1 MTNEQIDEL
10 LAEIGR
16 APLITS
22 EEERMLLKAVKEKG
36 CDCDEMKLLEAANMR
51 FVVSLVNQYQHRGLT
66 LEELIEV
73 GKAGLRE
80 AIEQYDLEASN
91 KLAVEAVQCMRHRIE
106 RTIKKNEQGTSEA
119 QKGQISLS
127 VFQDL

>member
-22 EEERMLLKAVKEKG
+22 GEERMLLKAVKEKG
-36 CDCDEMKLLEAANMR
+36 RDCGEMKRLEAANMR
-51 FVVSLVNQYQHRGLT
+51 FVVSLANQYQHCGLS

-73 GKAGLRE
+73 GKAGLRNAAE
-80 AIEQYDLEASN
+80 NYDLGSDIKFITHAVPQIRQSIEQAIAMTKDTDS
-91 KLAVEAVQCMRHRIE
+91 C
-106 RTIKKNEQGTSEA
+106 
-119 QKGQISLS
+119 
-127 VFQDL
+127 

>member
-22 EEERMLLKAVKEKG
+22 EEEQVLLKAVKEKG
-36 CDCDEMKLLEAANMR
+36 RDCDEMKQLEAANMR
-51 FVVSLVNQYQHRGLT
+51 FVVSLANQYQHRGLI

-73 GKAGLRE
+73 GKAALRNAAE
-80 AIEQYDLEASN
+80 SYDLDSDSKFITYAVPQMRQSIEQASTE
-91 KLAVEAVQCMRHRIE
+91 KDR
-106 RTIKKNEQGTSEA
+106 
-119 QKGQISLS
+119 
-127 VFQDL
+127 QDIAEGK

>member
-36 CDCDEMKLLEAANMR
+36 TDCDEMKRLEATNMR
-51 FVVSLVNQYQHRGLT
+51 FVVSLANQYQHRGLS

-73 GKAGLRE
+73 GKAALRNAAE
-80 AIEQYDLEASN
+80 NYNLDLDTKFITYAVPQMRQALEQASTE
-91 KLAVEAVQCMRHRIE
+91 KDRQDIVEG
-106 RTIKKNEQGTSEA
+106 K
-119 QKGQISLS
+119 
-127 VFQDL
+127 

>member
-22 EEERMLLKAVKEKG
+22 EEEHVLLKAVKEKG
-36 CDCDEMKLLEAANMR
+36 ADCDEMKRLEAANMR
-51 FVVSLVNQYQHRGLT
+51 FVVSLVAQYQLRGLT

-73 GKAGLRE
+73 GKAALRNVAE
-80 AIEQYDLEASN
+80 NYDLASGI
-91 KLAVEAVQCMRHRIE
+91 KFITYAVP
-106 RTIKKNEQGTSEA
+106 
-119 QKGQISLS
+119 
-127 VFQDL
+127 

>member
-36 CDCDEMKLLEAANMR
+36 TDCDEMKRLEAANMR
-51 FVVSLVNQYQHRGLT
+51 LIVSLANQYQHRGLS
-66 LEELIEV
+66 LEELIEA

-80 AIEQYDLEASN
+80 AIEKYDLEPNN
-91 KLAVEAVQCMRHRIE
+91 KLALEAVQCMRLHIE
-106 RTIKKNEQGTSEA
+106 SAIADRNSNTNSSRGHIRT
-119 QKGQISLS
+119 
-127 VFQDL
+127 

>member
-36 CDCDEMKLLEAANMR
+36 TSCDEMKQLEHANMR
-51 FVVSLVNQYQHRGLT
+51 FVVSLINQYQHRELT
-66 LEELIEV
+66 LEQLIEA
-73 GKAGLRE
+73 GKASLRTAAE
-80 AIEQYDLEASN
+80 NYDYASETKFIIYAVPQMRQSIEHTI
-91 KLAVEAVQCMRHRIE
+91 AVTKDTDSC
-106 RTIKKNEQGTSEA
+106 
-119 QKGQISLS
+119 
-127 VFQDL
+127 

>member
-10 LAEIGR
+10 LVEIGR

-36 CDCDEMKLLEAANMR
+36 SDCDEMKRLEQANMR
-51 FVVSLVNQYQHRGLT
+51 FVVSLANQYQHCGLS

-73 GKAGLRE
+73 GKAALRNAAE
-80 AIEQYDLEASN
+80 SYDLDSDSMFITY
-91 KLAVEAVQCMRHRIE
+91 AVPQMR
-106 RTIKKNEQGTSEA
+106 Q
-119 QKGQISLS
+119 SLEELITLNCAK
-127 VFQDL
+127 DM

>member
-22 EEERMLLKAVKEKG
+22 GEERMLLKAVKEKG
-36 CDCDEMKLLEAANMR
+36 TNCDEMKQLEKANMR
-51 FVVSLVNQYQHRGLT
+51 FIVSLANQYQHRGLS

-73 GKAGLRE
+73 GKSGLR
-80 AIEQYDLEASN
+80 Y
-91 KLAVEAVQCMRHRIE
+91 AVENYELDSDTKFITYAVTQMCQAL
-106 RTIKKNEQGTSEA
+106 EQASH
-119 QKGQISLS
+119 KRLNCK
-127 VFQDL
+127 

>member
-36 CDCDEMKLLEAANMR
+36 TDCDEMKRLEAANMR
-51 FVVSLVNQYQHRGLT
+51 FVVSLANQYQHCGLS

-73 GKAGLRE
+73 GKAGLRKAVE
-80 AIEQYDLEASN
+80 NYDLDSNTKFITYAVTQMRQTLEQASTE
-91 KLAVEAVQCMRHRIE
+91 KDRQDIAEG
-106 RTIKKNEQGTSEA
+106 KKA
-119 QKGQISLS
+119 
-127 VFQDL
+127 